1 MIPSPNGYAYSYV
14 ITILRRFKMVL
25 YLRALSHVNF
35 SLFLRLFPT
44 MDFPVQS
51 DPKTGELEG

>member
-1 MIPSPNGYAYSYV
+1 
-14 ITILRRFKMVL
+14 MVL